1 MKYET
6 SYRDELYNGFRVHH
20 EQETAERDDEKSGA
34 VFTWRRKGEEEF
46 NYKLKCPYCSKEQE
60 SSVVF
65 KKRLYR
71 VKCSNCG
78 KSIMVEKRGK
88 K

>member
-1 MKYET
+1 MKPPFEIKEIKDFAYIT
-6 SYRDELYNGFRVHH
+6 SRKLPN
-20 EQETAERDDEKSGA
+20 EQGEKSGE
-34 VFTWRRKGEEEF
+34 VFMWRRKGEEEF
-46 NYKLKCPYCSKEQE
+46 NYKLKCPYCGEEQE

-65 KKRLYR
+65 NKRPYR

-78 KSIMVEKRGK
+78 KSIMVEKLSK

>member
-1 MKYET
+1 MNDIKDFAYIT
-6 SYRDELYNGFRVHH
+6 SRKLQN
-20 EQETAERDDEKSGA
+20 ERDEKSGA
-34 VFTWRRKGEEEF
+34 VFMWRRKGEEEF
-46 NYKLKCPYCSKEQE
+46 NYKLKCPYCSEEQE

-78 KSIMVEKRGK
+78 KSIMVEKLGK

>member
-1 MKYET
+1 MKPPIEMSDIKDFAYIT
-6 SYRDELYNGFRVHH
+6 SRKLQN
-20 EQETAERDDEKSGA
+20 ERGEKSGA
-34 VFTWRRKGEEEF
+34 VFMWRRKGEEEF
-46 NYKLKCPYCSKEQE
+46 NYKLKCPYCSEEKE

-78 KSIMVEKRGK
+78 KSIMEEKLGK